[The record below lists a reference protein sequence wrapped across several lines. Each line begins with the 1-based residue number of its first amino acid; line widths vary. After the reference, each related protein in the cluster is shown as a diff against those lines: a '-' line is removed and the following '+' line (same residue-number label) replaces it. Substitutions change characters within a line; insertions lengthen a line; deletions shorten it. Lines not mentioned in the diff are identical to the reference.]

1 MIQPRFEN
9 RRGVAAV
16 FGRAQD
22 HDDVGGLR
30 LIHPRLAANFARHG
44 GQADPCCDGPHRGR
58 AQSDSEQDP
67 VHAICWAFRSIVGPL
82 QDVVETLISDKNP
95 LLKEVRRLAA
105 GGAPGDDRLA
115 LAEGPHLLDEA
126 LRSGIE
132 IHAVILAESAGEVPD
147 LGSTRVVRVLDSLFN
162 KLASTESPQ
171 GVLALVRLPQWTAD
185 DVLRGTPLVVVLDG
199 VQDPGNAGAILRTA
213 EAFAATGAVFLK
225 GTVSPSNPKCLRAS
239 AGSAFR
245 LPIIFEIPAGIA
257 VFTESLA
264 LYAADRRGALAVS
277 QAQLRVPC
285 AIVIGAEGR
294 GVRPELAAR
303 AIGLKIPIVN
313 VESLNAAVA
322 AGILLYEARR
332 QRSL

>member
-1 MIQPRFEN
+1 M
-9 RRGVAAV
+9 
-16 FGRAQD
+16 
-22 HDDVGGLR
+22 
-30 LIHPRLAANFARHG
+30 
-44 GQADPCCDGPHRGR
+44 
-58 AQSDSEQDP
+58 
-67 VHAICWAFRSIVGPL
+67 
-82 QDVVETLISDKNP
+82 VETLISDKNP

-105 GGAPGDDRLA
+105 GGAPDEDRLV

-132 IHAVILAESAGEVPD
+132 IHAVILAESAAEIPGT
-147 LGSTRVVRVLDSLFN
+147 GSARVVRVLDGLFN

-171 GVLALVRLPQWTAD
+171 GVLALVRLPEWTAED
-185 DVLRGTPLVVVLDG
+185 LLRGTPLVVVLDG

-213 EAFAATGAVFLK
+213 EAFGATGAVFLK

-245 LPIIFEIPAGIA
+245 LPTVVEIPPGL
-257 VFTESLA
+257 T
-264 LYAADRRGALAVS
+264 LYAADPR
-277 QAQLRVPC
+277 AQLSVADARFAEPC
-285 AIVIGAEGR
+285 AIIIGGEGS

-303 AIGLKIPIVN
+303 ATGLKIPTTG

-332 QRSL
+332 QRDLV